1 MKKKFPLKS
10 FSPKSFDQRINQKS
24 PYLNHLSNQNHSSL
38 KSLQNKKIDILFD
51 EMSGNNKF
59 KRNYSIFDPT
69 SKNNYSNCNISKID
83 ESEIIN
89 DDKSLYKNIPVM
101 LPYLKIITT
110 SPNEREF
117 PEKYQKKEFKIDN
130 FSGIYLKPKPISL
143 HKIKQNKIEINSY
156 KISKKKPINLKNSA
170 FFLPLVNRN
179 HFLSSNIKNNEP
191 FFSNNRIK
199 S

>member
-24 PYLNHLSNQNHSSL
+24 PYLNHLSNQNHRSL
-38 KSLQNKKIDILFD
+38 KSLQNKKIDILID

-69 SKNNYSNCNISKID
+69 SKNNYSNGNISKND
-83 ESEIIN
+83 ESEIIYE
-89 DDKSLYKNIPVM
+89 DKSLYKNMPVL

-110 SPNEREF
+110 TANEREF

-179 HFLSSNIKNNEP
+179 HFLSSNIKNNQP

>member
-59 KRNYSIFDPT
+59 NRNYSIFDPT
-69 SKNNYSNCNISKID
+69 SKNNYSNGNISKND

-89 DDKSLYKNIPVM
+89 EDKSLYKNIPVL

-110 SPNEREF
+110 SANEREY

-170 FFLPLVNRN
+170 FFLPFVNRN
-179 HFLSSNIKNNEP
+179 HFLSSNIKNNQP

>member
-24 PYLNHLSNQNHSSL
+24 PYLNHLSNQNHRSL

-59 KRNYSIFDPT
+59 NRNYSIFDPT
-69 SKNNYSNCNISKID
+69 SKNNYSNGNISKND

-89 DDKSLYKNIPVM
+89 EDKSLYKNMPVL
-101 LPYLKIITT
+101 LPYLKIITS

-143 HKIKQNKIEINSY
+143 HKIKQNKIAINSY
-156 KISKKKPINLKNSA
+156 KVSKKNPINLKNSA
-170 FFLPLVNRN
+170 FYLPFVKRN
-179 HFLSSNIKNNEP
+179 IFLSSNIKNNQP

>member
-10 FSPKSFDQRINQKS
+10 FSPKSFEQRINQKS
-24 PYLNHLSNQNHSSL
+24 LYLNHLSSQNHSSL
-38 KSLQNKKIDILFD
+38 KSLQNKKMDILFD
-51 EMSGNNKF
+51 EMAGNNKF
-59 KRNYSIFDPT
+59 KRNYSIFDPPL
-69 SKNNYSNCNISKID
+69 KNNYSNNISKND
-83 ESEIIN
+83 ESEN
-89 DDKSLYKNIPVM
+89 YDDKSLYKNIPVL

-110 SPNEREF
+110 SPNEREY
-117 PEKYQKKEFKIDN
+117 PEKYQKKEFKIDK

-156 KISKKKPINLKNSA
+156 KLSKKKPINLKNSA

-179 HFLSSNIKNNEP
+179 HFITSNIKNNQP
-191 FFSNNRIK
+191 FFSNNKIK